1 MARSGPGVSG
11 TSRLPIPIEWCVH
24 RIAPYYAVSRFGS
37 SLAPLCCA
45 KWDGVS
51 GASAV
56 LWAGARLQPLEQAPR
71 CGGAPS
77 RSLEHA
83 PHCSYLLLQCA
94 FPLPWGAV
102 QCAFV
107 QWAPLHSRCAALRC
121 PAAMAVGRAP
131 AWATGWG
138 IRGHARGALQ
148 CGFLAVPCVAKR
160 TGFVPWAAGHLD
172 LFAGREKKVAG
183 PGLEPTTLGS
193 STQHLN
199 HSDTRA
205 RCFGGLHFHSSEC
218 AWRFLQLG
226 AGGTRRSAAAA
237 RATSDLPKSK
247 WGIAALEVVA
257 LGACSLPCVGFSTWG
272 SWHYPSLHVGLC
284 AVSLRL
290 GVWWSPCSRLARP
303 PGCRIP
309 HRRRV
314 VFSSVDGGFLLR
326 SAAGWGFARRLELSP
341 TRMEPSP
348 RSVPLSACRALG

>member
-1 MARSGPGVSG
+1 
-11 TSRLPIPIEWCVH
+11 
-24 RIAPYYAVSRFGS
+24 
-37 SLAPLCCA
+37 
-45 KWDGVS
+45 
-51 GASAV
+51 
-56 LWAGARLQPLEQAPR
+56 
-71 CGGAPS
+71 
-77 RSLEHA
+77 
-83 PHCSYLLLQCA
+83 
-94 FPLPWGAV
+94 
-102 QCAFV
+102 
-107 QWAPLHSRCAALRC
+107 
-121 PAAMAVGRAP
+121 MAVGRAP

-205 RCFGGLHFHSSEC
+205 RCFGSLHFHSSEC

-257 LGACSLPCVGFSTWG
+257 LGRAPCRVLG
-272 SWHYPSLHVGLC
+272 S
-284 AVSLRL
+284 
-290 GVWWSPCSRLARP
+290 P
-303 PGCRIP
+303 PGARGTT
-309 HRRRV
+309 RRSTSAPRGAVCSVASSRGV
-314 VFSSVDGGFLLR
+314 VASMLSAGAAPRMPDPPPSSCGLLQRGWGFLLR

-341 TRMEPSP
+341 IRMEPSP
-348 RSVPLSACRALG
+348 RSVPLSACGRTCLLCARPFLRVHFNSGERAGTRIVFDWGSRCVWPLRWLLVFDFSYGCGCLVPVRLPASGPACRRGLAAESRHGG

>member
-1 MARSGPGVSG
+1 MRSSSG
-11 TSRLPIPIEWCVH
+11 RLSIP
-24 RIAPYYAVSRFGS
+24 A
-37 SLAPLCCA
+37 
-45 KWDGVS
+45 
-51 GASAV
+51 
-56 LWAGARLQPLEQAPR
+56 
-71 CGGAPS
+71 
-77 RSLEHA
+77 A
-83 PHCSYLLLQCA
+83 PHCVVLQRWR
-94 FPLPWGAV
+94 WGGLQLGRRAGASEV
-102 QCAFV
+102 T
-107 QWAPLHSRCAALRC
+107 RAARSS
-121 PAAMAVGRAP
+121 AASSLSPVWQSALGLFLGP
-131 AWATGWG
+131 PG
-138 IRGHARGALQ
+138 IWISSPGG
-148 CGFLAVPCVAKR
+148 K
-160 TGFVPWAAGHLD
+160 
-172 LFAGREKKVAG
+172 KKVAG

-348 RSVPLSACRALG
+348 RSVPLRPPVSRTTPSGSPSGRRPADSLFRWA